1 MLNIFNKENLLDRF
15 IRLRFHQYPIS
26 YIDRPVD
33 GWIPYTSADLPEA
46 AGSGSYVHIYIR
58 GCPCGG
64 LSVSRNAPQGNYLF
78 LDLFIHC
85 KTSVFSDIPRS
96 RQW

>member
-46 AGSGSYVHIYIR
+46 AGSGSYVHTWMPMWR
-58 GCPCGG
+58 A
-64 LSVSRNAPQGNYLF
+64 VSQSECTTGQ
-78 LDLFIHC
+78 LFI
-85 KTSVFSDIPRS
+85 S
-96 RQW
+96 